1 MTERWLRKSLRR
13 GAKVLDKV
21 TTEEDQLLKGRATKG
36 DQAESGHVKLV
47 HMLKM
52 EKGEPVPLLPNQ
64 PVHPVAVEVAREQLQ
79 LLQVAEAVQGGEKV
93 AKVLIHVEVDF
104 GCAWTHPH
112 KQLQLLI
119 AHVPGRKAI
128 LG

>member
-1 MTERWLRKSLRR
+1 MAERWLRKSLRR

-47 HMLKM
+47 HVLQM
-52 EKGEPVPLLPNQ
+52 EKGEPVPLLPHQ

-79 LLQVAEAVQGGEKV
+79 LLQVVEAVQGGEKV
-93 AKVLIHVEVDF
+93 AKVLIYVEVDF

-112 KQLQLLI
+112 K
-119 AHVPGRKAI
+119 
-128 LG
+128 